1 MVRQK
6 KKSLKV
12 YKVCVM
18 DSVEDKISNLDERI
32 LDVSKQITE
41 LEQTKINL
49 MMLKREIK
57 FEDLKIGLQKS
68 YDKT

>member
-1 MVRQK
+1 
-6 KKSLKV
+6 
-12 YKVCVM
+12 M
-18 DSVEDKISNLDERI
+18 DNIEDKISNLDKRI
-32 LDVSKQITE
+32 LEVSKQITE

-68 YDKT
+68 YDKTQRFNRNKRDTR

>member
-1 MVRQK
+1 
-6 KKSLKV
+6 
-12 YKVCVM
+12 M
-18 DSVEDKISNLDERI
+18 DNLEEKLSNLDERI

-49 MMLKREIK
+49 MMLKREIN

-68 YDKT
+68 YDGT